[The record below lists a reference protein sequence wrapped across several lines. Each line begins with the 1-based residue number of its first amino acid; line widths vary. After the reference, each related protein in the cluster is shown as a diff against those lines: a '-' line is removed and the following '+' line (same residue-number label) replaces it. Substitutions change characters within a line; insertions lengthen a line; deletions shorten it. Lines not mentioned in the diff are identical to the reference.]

1 MSDAQKLIQ
10 EILID
15 DLCWTL
21 GERDRIEI
29 EILMQEYAKAEIEK
43 LYKEL
48 KLVDFYNVVLEASK
62 LGGSLFPVLAV
73 ALSLNIILIEHRVP
87 QGMVAVMQ
95 GYIDSP
101 LAFMLLVNILLLIV
115 GCLMGMDVR
124 ICGPKKLW
132 PADEFM
138 NIARGLEKKYGAKL
152 AITDEIGRAH
162 V

>member
-48 KLVDFYNVVLEASK
+48 KNE
-62 LGGSLFPVLAV
+62 
-73 ALSLNIILIEHRVP
+73 R
-87 QGMVAVMQ
+87 
-95 GYIDSP
+95 
-101 LAFMLLVNILLLIV
+101 
-115 GCLMGMDVR
+115 
-124 ICGPKKLW
+124 
-132 PADEFM
+132 
-138 NIARGLEKKYGAKL
+138 
-152 AITDEIGRAH
+152 
-162 V
+162 